1 MAIHSLEASITGH
14 PSCSSSPRLPII
26 HREVDG
32 RRAGRSSN
40 TEAPYYVRSNE
51 IFERQDIATVT
62 TRHRCGRRDG
72 NGYSDTD
79 SHPRSHHHSRKCRLT
94 DSEFVNEGALPYRE
108 IVIGRVTK
116 VTSPGSPT
124 GPPWQQPDRGDEHSN
139 VKSGPI
145 DTRHQHGPCKD
156 SVPGARDNIDQG
168 GSARK
173 AVSPGQLR
181 GTDCRAACTHA
192 DGAGRLCGSSP
203 IRTDGKRAAIDT
215 SGGSRSIRSTRAKP
229 ARPNAAAS
237 V

>member
-1 MAIHSLEASITGH
+1 MYAPTKSLSARISQRLLLSIAVAGVMAMDIQMPTATHAATITQ
-14 PSCSSSPRLPII
+14 
-26 HREVDG
+26 E
-32 RRAGRSSN
+32 N
-40 TEAPYYVRSNE
+40 
-51 IFERQDIATVT
+51 
-62 TRHRCGRRDG
+62 
-72 NGYSDTD
+72 
-79 SHPRSHHHSRKCRLT
+79 
-94 DSEFVNEGALPYRE
+94 NEGALPYRE

-203 IRTDGKRAAIDT
+203 IRTDGKRAAIDE
-215 SGGSRSIRSTRAKP
+215 SRCGSSIRSARAKP